1 MIRLVSDGGEQLP
14 EPYDPERNAEAR
26 KASALL
32 AGRNI
37 YSVDEA
43 EDKITFSMHGA
54 DLILMAE
61 SDCCDA
67 SWFVLDDIEKPSFEA
82 DETRNWRDQYA
93 KFISFELVEPSEV
106 GLPLEAASA
115 MTARYGDVTFMVKIN
130 TSRGVYTVRMANDHG
145 ESGYYS
151 GILNIKLEARL

>member
-14 EPYDPERNAEAR
+14 EPYDPERNADAR

-37 YSVDEA
+37 YSVNEA
-43 EDKITFSMHGA
+43 EDAITFSIDGA
-54 DLILMAE
+54 TLAFIAE

-82 DETRNWRDQYA
+82 DKTRNWRDQYA
-93 KFISFELVEPSEV
+93 KFISFELVEPVQV
-106 GLPLEAASA
+106 GLPDPSPDSTYEHSA
-115 MTARYGDVTFMVKIN
+115 DITFMVKIN

-151 GILNIKLEARL
+151 GVLNIKLEARL